1 MRRVGATNNRDRM
14 HEKKNREKIMSKIR
28 TLMFLGAVSLAGL
41 SSAAVAHPKLIGT
54 MPEAN
59 AVVTTGP
66 SEIRLIF
73 SERLEPSFSG
83 AELKTQAGQKVD
95 AGKAASDA
103 KDTKQLV
110 IPLPSPLPAGTYNV
124 DWHAV
129 AADSHPVK
137 GSFSFTVKP

>member
-1 MRRVGATNNRDRM
+1 MQK
-14 HEKKNREKIMSKIR
+14 EKREKIMSKVS

-41 SSAAVAHPKLIGT
+41 SSAAFAHPKLIRT

-59 AVVTTGP
+59 AVVTAAL

-73 SERLEPSFSG
+73 NEKLEPSFSN
-83 AELKTQAGQKVD
+83 AELKNQAGQKVD
-95 AGKAASDA
+95 TGKAASDP

-110 IPLPSPLPAGTYNV
+110 IPLPSPLPSGTYNV

-137 GSFSFTVKP
+137 GSYFFTVKP

>member
-1 MRRVGATNNRDRM
+1 
-14 HEKKNREKIMSKIR
+14 
-28 TLMFLGAVSLAGL
+28 MFLSTVSLAVL
-41 SSAAVAHPKLIGT
+41 SSAAFAHPKLIRT
-54 MPEAN
+54 MPGAD
-59 AVVTTGP
+59 AVVTASP

-83 AELKTQAGQKVD
+83 AEFKTQAGQKVD
-95 AGKAASDA
+95 TGKAAPDP

-124 DWHAV
+124 NWYAV
-129 AADSHPVK
+129 AADSHRVK